1 MDINKENLEN
11 ALGNEASAAPEA
23 PVAPTE
29 QSATPQMPK
38 EVEIGFHNGAL
49 QTLNGERAALIEM
62 IQHVEAR
69 MQAHVKRMQELGVE
83 FKQAEKKE

>member
-11 ALGNEASAAPEA
+11 ALGNEAPAAPAA
-23 PVAPTE
+23 PAE
-29 QSATPQMPK
+29 QPATPQMPK

-83 FKQAEKKE
+83 FKQPERKE